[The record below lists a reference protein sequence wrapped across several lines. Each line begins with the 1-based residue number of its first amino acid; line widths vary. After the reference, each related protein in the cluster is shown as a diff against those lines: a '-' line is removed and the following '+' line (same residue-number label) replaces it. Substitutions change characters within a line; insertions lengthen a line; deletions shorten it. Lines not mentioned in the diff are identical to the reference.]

1 MAVLMELN
9 KIIISEMLDQ
19 QIIVLR
25 EVEGERTFPIL
36 IGSSEALAINRRLKG
51 ETPIRP
57 LTHELLASVI
67 EQMGGHLE
75 HIEINDLSNHTF
87 FARLHIRQNGHQIE
101 IDSRPSDAIA
111 LGIANS
117 VPIYV
122 AEHVLAE
129 ACQ

>member
-101 IDSRPSDAIA
+101 ID
-111 LGIANS
+111 
-117 VPIYV
+117 
-122 AEHVLAE
+122 
-129 ACQ
+129 